1 MSEFETGYQ
10 ALGSYYDDHDDQEG
24 PPTHIIHAVPSSN
37 KGMWQSS
44 FSYSLCEKCWS
55 YAGSGRW
62 SSIREPIKYKLK
74 FTSMYV
80 CINKIHQM
88 VKAGVHAQNIVT

>member
-37 KGMWQSS
+37 KGMW
-44 FSYSLCEKCWS
+44 YKL
-55 YAGSGRW
+55 
-62 SSIREPIKYKLK
+62 KLK

>member
-37 KGMWQSS
+37 KGIW
-44 FSYSLCEKCWS
+44 
-55 YAGSGRW
+55 
-62 SSIREPIKYKLK
+62 
-74 FTSMYV
+74 
-80 CINKIHQM
+80 
-88 VKAGVHAQNIVT
+88 